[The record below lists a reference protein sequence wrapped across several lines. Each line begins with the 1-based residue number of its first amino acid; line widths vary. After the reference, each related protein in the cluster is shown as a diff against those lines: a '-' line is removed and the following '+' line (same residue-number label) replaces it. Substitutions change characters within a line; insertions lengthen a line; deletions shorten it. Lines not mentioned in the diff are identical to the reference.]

1 MGTKERRERIKD
13 EARHAILNAA
23 RRLFVRDGYDAVSL
37 RKIAEAAEYSPAAV
51 YLHFRDK
58 NELILSMLMED
69 FGSFDEEMLKLR
81 VIADPIERI
90 RQIGFAY
97 VRFGLSHP
105 HHYKMMFM
113 TPPPVEVPAEK
124 RAAMDDPSKSAF
136 GLLRAAVIEAMS
148 AGRLHPDLGTDAN
161 VIAQMLW
168 AGVHGVTSLQIAM
181 ERDPCVAFHDPDGL
195 VRVLIDT
202 VTRGMLRQAAS
213 PQLVSRE
220 GN

>member
-1 MGTKERRERIKD
+1 MGAKERRERIKD
-13 EARHAILNAA
+13 EARQAILNAA

-37 RKIAEAAEYSPAAV
+37 RRIAEAAEYSPAAV

-58 NELILSMLMED
+58 NELILSMLLED
-69 FGSFDEEMLKLR
+69 FAAFDEEMLKLR

-113 TPPPVEVPAEK
+113 TPPPVEMPEEGK
-124 RAAMDDPSKSAF
+124 DDINDPSKSGY
-136 GLLRAAVIEAMS
+136 GLLRQAVVEAQA
-148 AGRLHPDLGTDAN
+148 AGRLHPDLGTDVD

-168 AGVHGVTSLQIAM
+168 SGVHGVTSLQIAM
-181 ERDPCVAFHDPDGL
+181 EHDPCVEFHDPDGL
-195 VRVLIDT
+195 VRVMIDT
-202 VTRGMLRQAAS
+202 VTRGMLRSGDGAGS
-213 PQLVSRE
+213 TSRE